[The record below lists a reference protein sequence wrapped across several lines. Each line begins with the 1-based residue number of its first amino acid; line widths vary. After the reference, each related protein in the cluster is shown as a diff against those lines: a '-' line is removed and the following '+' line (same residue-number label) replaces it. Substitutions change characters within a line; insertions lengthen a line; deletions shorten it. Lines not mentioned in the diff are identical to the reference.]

1 MLTCGRVTGITVEP
15 NLGGKTEY
23 RGGVQWIILP
33 AGYIGSC
40 FWGAIMVFAA
50 FDLLASRI
58 VSIIICVLL
67 LIVIL
72 LSKNWLPR
80 VFNPICIAIFCVLWW
95 LSTTTY
101 DPEGLGLRITTLWF
115 GTMSCCYACWDII
128 EDLVG
133 GIETA
138 ELGQKTGLL
147 VCC

>member
-1 MLTCGRVTGITVEP
+1 MAEFNGLSCRPDISGAVSGTLPAALFAPLYEDP
-15 NLGGKTEY
+15 NLPPLY
-23 RGGVQWIILP
+23 RG
-33 AGYIGSC
+33 
-40 FWGAIMVFAA
+40 AIQIFAA

-67 LIVIL
+67 LVVIVL
-72 LSKNWLPR
+72 AKNWLPR

-133 GIETA
+133 
-138 ELGQKTGLL
+138 
-147 VCC
+147 